1 MESGEIISVNCTTII
16 KELDYIIASKTTI
29 DGIGANY

>member
-1 MESGEIISVNCTTII
+1 MESEETTSANCTAIV
-16 KELDYIIASKTTI
+16 KELDYIIVSKTTT